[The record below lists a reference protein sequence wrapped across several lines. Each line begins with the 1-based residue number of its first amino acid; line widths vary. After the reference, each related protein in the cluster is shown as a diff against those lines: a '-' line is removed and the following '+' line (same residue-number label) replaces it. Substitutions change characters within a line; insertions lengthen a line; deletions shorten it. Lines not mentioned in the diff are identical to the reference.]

1 MDNNKDFGTLEK
13 LCEDILND
21 MDTYDSILLGFGTEL
36 LKYKNDEIDDVL
48 SCLAKYLEHKNYF
61 IISSV
66 KDDILRNSELNQK
79 RIVCPYLGET
89 DKTNEDKQ
97 WDLYNKW
104 LSGTLA
110 KKLLVVE
117 LGEGFNNPNLIKWPF
132 ERIVMINEKNLEN
145 YPNQPFSLYEGDK
158 KKEMIESI
166 KLNGIMQPLI
176 VRPLS
181 NGKYQIL
188 AGHNRRMCA
197 KEIGINE
204 LPCIIKNNL
213 SEDEAKIYLI
223 DTNLCTRDNISPIE
237 KAKAYRIKYDTYK
250 KRKIQTSVIEEI
262 KRDNNG
268 LRAELAREEKTSN
281 GTIQRYLRLT
291 YLIPE
296 LQELI
301 EQGKLS
307 INLGEKISFIPN
319 EEQKILNEMILNKE
333 IKLNEKL
340 IRKIR
345 NTLAIKK
352 LDKPGQ
358 HLSKEEIIDVIED
371 KSKIK
376 LDIIENITITFSKEE
391 VIRYFKDYKDES
403 EIKAYIVKKLENT

>member
-1 MDNNKDFGTLEK
+1 METNQLLINYYKKEEIKKVKQRQMEGLSNNEIINLANKTYITEEEIKQLLGIENEEKNINDESDFIIEDEEIENNK
-13 LCEDILND
+13 
-21 MDTYDSILLGFGTEL
+21 
-36 LKYKNDEIDDVL
+36 
-48 SCLAKYLEHKNYF
+48 
-61 IISSV
+61 
-66 KDDILRNSELNQK
+66 
-79 RIVCPYLGET
+79 
-89 DKTNEDKQ
+89 
-97 WDLYNKW
+97 
-104 LSGTLA
+104 
-110 KKLLVVE
+110 
-117 LGEGFNNPNLIKWPF
+117 
-132 ERIVMINEKNLEN
+132 IVMINEKNLEN

-319 EEQKILNEMILNKE
+319 EEQKILNGMILNKE
-333 IKLNEKL
+333 IRLNEKL

-358 HLSKEEIIDVIED
+358 LLSEEEIRDVIED

-391 VIRYFKDYKDES
+391 VMRYFKTYKDEN
-403 EIKAYIVKKLENT
+403 EIKAYIVEKLENT

>member
-1 MDNNKDFGTLEK
+1 METNQLLINYYKKEEIKKVKQRQMEGLSNNEIINLANKTYITEEEIKQLLGIENEEKNINDESDFIIEDEEIENNK
-13 LCEDILND
+13 
-21 MDTYDSILLGFGTEL
+21 
-36 LKYKNDEIDDVL
+36 
-48 SCLAKYLEHKNYF
+48 
-61 IISSV
+61 
-66 KDDILRNSELNQK
+66 
-79 RIVCPYLGET
+79 
-89 DKTNEDKQ
+89 
-97 WDLYNKW
+97 
-104 LSGTLA
+104 
-110 KKLLVVE
+110 
-117 LGEGFNNPNLIKWPF
+117 
-132 ERIVMINEKNLEN
+132 IVMINEKNLEN

-319 EEQKILNEMILNKE
+319 EEQKILNGMILNKE
-333 IKLNEKL
+333 IRLNEKL

-345 NTLAIKK
+345 NILAIKK

-358 HLSKEEIIDVIED
+358 HLSEEEIRDVIED

-391 VIRYFKDYKDES
+391 VMRYFKTYKDEN
-403 EIKAYIVKKLENT
+403 EIKAYIVEKLENT

>member
-1 MDNNKDFGTLEK
+1 METNQLLINYYKKEEIKKAKQRQMEGLSNNEIINLANKTYITEEEIKQLLGIENEEKNINDESDFIIEDEEIENNK
-13 LCEDILND
+13 
-21 MDTYDSILLGFGTEL
+21 
-36 LKYKNDEIDDVL
+36 
-48 SCLAKYLEHKNYF
+48 
-61 IISSV
+61 
-66 KDDILRNSELNQK
+66 
-79 RIVCPYLGET
+79 
-89 DKTNEDKQ
+89 
-97 WDLYNKW
+97 
-104 LSGTLA
+104 
-110 KKLLVVE
+110 
-117 LGEGFNNPNLIKWPF
+117 
-132 ERIVMINEKNLEN
+132 IVMINEKNLEN

-319 EEQKILNEMILNKE
+319 EEQKILNGMILNKE

-358 HLSKEEIIDVIED
+358 HLSKEEIIDVIGD

-391 VIRYFKDYKDES
+391 VMRYFNDYKYES

>member
-1 MDNNKDFGTLEK
+1 METNQLLINYYKKEEIKKVKQRQMEGLSNNEIINLANKTYITEEEIKQLLGIENEEKNINDESDFIIEDEEIENNK
-13 LCEDILND
+13 
-21 MDTYDSILLGFGTEL
+21 
-36 LKYKNDEIDDVL
+36 
-48 SCLAKYLEHKNYF
+48 
-61 IISSV
+61 
-66 KDDILRNSELNQK
+66 
-79 RIVCPYLGET
+79 
-89 DKTNEDKQ
+89 
-97 WDLYNKW
+97 
-104 LSGTLA
+104 
-110 KKLLVVE
+110 
-117 LGEGFNNPNLIKWPF
+117 
-132 ERIVMINEKNLEN
+132 IVMINEKKLEN

-291 YLIPE
+291 YLISE

-358 HLSKEEIIDVIED
+358 HLSKEEIIDVIGD

-391 VIRYFKDYKDES
+391 VMRYFKTYKDEN
-403 EIKAYIVKKLENT
+403 EIKAYIVEKLENT

>member
-1 MDNNKDFGTLEK
+1 METNQLLINYYKKEEIKKVKQRQMEGLSNNEIINLANKTYITEEEIKQLLGIENEEKNINDESDFIIEDEEIENNK
-13 LCEDILND
+13 
-21 MDTYDSILLGFGTEL
+21 
-36 LKYKNDEIDDVL
+36 
-48 SCLAKYLEHKNYF
+48 
-61 IISSV
+61 
-66 KDDILRNSELNQK
+66 
-79 RIVCPYLGET
+79 
-89 DKTNEDKQ
+89 
-97 WDLYNKW
+97 
-104 LSGTLA
+104 
-110 KKLLVVE
+110 
-117 LGEGFNNPNLIKWPF
+117 
-132 ERIVMINEKNLEN
+132 IVMINEKNLEN

-319 EEQKILNEMILNKE
+319 EEQKILNGMILNKE
-333 IKLNEKL
+333 IRLNEKL

-358 HLSKEEIIDVIED
+358 HLSKEEIRDVIED

-391 VIRYFKDYKDES
+391 VMRYFKTYKDEN
-403 EIKAYIVKKLENT
+403 EIKAYIVEKLENT

>member
-1 MDNNKDFGTLEK
+1 MSNNEIINLANKTYITEEEIKQLLGIENEEKNINDESDFIIEDEEIENNK
-13 LCEDILND
+13 
-21 MDTYDSILLGFGTEL
+21 
-36 LKYKNDEIDDVL
+36 
-48 SCLAKYLEHKNYF
+48 
-61 IISSV
+61 
-66 KDDILRNSELNQK
+66 
-79 RIVCPYLGET
+79 
-89 DKTNEDKQ
+89 
-97 WDLYNKW
+97 
-104 LSGTLA
+104 
-110 KKLLVVE
+110 
-117 LGEGFNNPNLIKWPF
+117 
-132 ERIVMINEKNLEN
+132 IVMINEKNLEN

-223 DTNLCTRDNISPIE
+223 DTNLCTRDNISQIE

-319 EEQKILNEMILNKE
+319 EEQKILNGMILNKE
-333 IKLNEKL
+333 IRLNEK
-340 IRKIR
+340 
-345 NTLAIKK
+345 
-352 LDKPGQ
+352 
-358 HLSKEEIIDVIED
+358 
-371 KSKIK
+371 
-376 LDIIENITITFSKEE
+376 
-391 VIRYFKDYKDES
+391 
-403 EIKAYIVKKLENT
+403 

>member
-1 MDNNKDFGTLEK
+1 METNQLLINYYKKEEIKKAKQRQMEGLSNNEIINLANKTYITEEEIKQLLGIENEEKNINDESDFLIEDEEIENNK
-13 LCEDILND
+13 
-21 MDTYDSILLGFGTEL
+21 
-36 LKYKNDEIDDVL
+36 
-48 SCLAKYLEHKNYF
+48 
-61 IISSV
+61 
-66 KDDILRNSELNQK
+66 
-79 RIVCPYLGET
+79 
-89 DKTNEDKQ
+89 
-97 WDLYNKW
+97 
-104 LSGTLA
+104 
-110 KKLLVVE
+110 
-117 LGEGFNNPNLIKWPF
+117 
-132 ERIVMINEKNLEN
+132 IVMINEKNLEN

-291 YLIPE
+291 YLITE

-319 EEQKILNEMILNKE
+319 EEQKILNGMILNKE
-333 IKLNEKL
+333 IRLNEKL

-345 NTLAIKK
+345 NALAIKK

-358 HLSKEEIIDVIED
+358 HLSEEEIRDVIED

-391 VIRYFKDYKDES
+391 VMRYFKTYKDEN
-403 EIKAYIVKKLENT
+403 EIKAYIVEKLENT

>member
-1 MDNNKDFGTLEK
+1 METNQLLINYYKKEEIKKAKQRQMEGLSNNEIINLANKTYITEEEIKQLLGIENEEKNINDESDFIIEDEEIENNK
-13 LCEDILND
+13 
-21 MDTYDSILLGFGTEL
+21 
-36 LKYKNDEIDDVL
+36 
-48 SCLAKYLEHKNYF
+48 
-61 IISSV
+61 
-66 KDDILRNSELNQK
+66 
-79 RIVCPYLGET
+79 
-89 DKTNEDKQ
+89 
-97 WDLYNKW
+97 
-104 LSGTLA
+104 
-110 KKLLVVE
+110 
-117 LGEGFNNPNLIKWPF
+117 
-132 ERIVMINEKNLEN
+132 IVMINEKNLEN

-291 YLIPE
+291 YLITE

-319 EEQKILNEMILNKE
+319 EEQKILNGMILNKE
-333 IKLNEKL
+333 IRLNEKL

-345 NTLAIKK
+345 NALAIKK

-358 HLSKEEIIDVIED
+358 HLSEEEIRDVIED

-391 VIRYFKDYKDES
+391 VMRYFKTYKDEN
-403 EIKAYIVKKLENT
+403 EIKAYIVEKLENT

>member
-1 MDNNKDFGTLEK
+1 METNQLLINYYKKEEIKKVKQRQMEGLSNNEIINLANKTYITEEEIKQLLGIENEEKNINDESDFIIEDEEIENNK
-13 LCEDILND
+13 
-21 MDTYDSILLGFGTEL
+21 
-36 LKYKNDEIDDVL
+36 
-48 SCLAKYLEHKNYF
+48 
-61 IISSV
+61 
-66 KDDILRNSELNQK
+66 
-79 RIVCPYLGET
+79 
-89 DKTNEDKQ
+89 
-97 WDLYNKW
+97 
-104 LSGTLA
+104 
-110 KKLLVVE
+110 
-117 LGEGFNNPNLIKWPF
+117 
-132 ERIVMINEKNLEN
+132 IVMINEKKLEN

-291 YLIPE
+291 YLISE

-333 IKLNEKL
+333 IKLNK
-340 IRKIR
+340 
-345 NTLAIKK
+345 
-352 LDKPGQ
+352 D
-358 HLSKEEIIDVIED
+358 SK
-371 KSKIK
+371 S
-376 LDIIENITITFSKEE
+376 
-391 VIRYFKDYKDES
+391 
-403 EIKAYIVKKLENT
+403 

>member
-1 MDNNKDFGTLEK
+1 METNQLLINYYKKEEIKKVKQRQMEGLSNNEIINLANKTYITEEEIKQLLGIENEEKNINDESDFIIEDEEIENNK
-13 LCEDILND
+13 
-21 MDTYDSILLGFGTEL
+21 
-36 LKYKNDEIDDVL
+36 
-48 SCLAKYLEHKNYF
+48 
-61 IISSV
+61 
-66 KDDILRNSELNQK
+66 
-79 RIVCPYLGET
+79 
-89 DKTNEDKQ
+89 
-97 WDLYNKW
+97 
-104 LSGTLA
+104 
-110 KKLLVVE
+110 
-117 LGEGFNNPNLIKWPF
+117 
-132 ERIVMINEKNLEN
+132 IVMINEKNLEN

-333 IKLNEKL
+333 IKLKEKL

-376 LDIIENITITFSKEE
+376 LDCSVTI
-391 VIRYFKDYKDES
+391 D
-403 EIKAYIVKKLENT
+403 VKQK

>member
-1 MDNNKDFGTLEK
+1 METNQLLINYYKKEEIKKVKQRQMEGLSNNEIINLANK
-13 LCEDILND
+13 
-21 MDTYDSILLGFGTEL
+21 TYITEEEIKQLLGIENE
-36 LKYKNDEIDDVL
+36 KKNI
-48 SCLAKYLEHKNYF
+48 NYESDF
-61 IISSV
+61 II
-66 KDDILRNSELNQK
+66 
-79 RIVCPYLGET
+79 
-89 DKTNEDKQ
+89 EDEEIE
-97 WDLYNKW
+97 NK
-104 LSGTLA
+104 
-110 KKLLVVE
+110 KI
-117 LGEGFNNPNLIKWPF
+117 F
-132 ERIVMINEKNLEN
+132 MINEKNLEN

-291 YLIPE
+291 YLIPDF
-296 LQELI
+296 QELI

-358 HLSKEEIIDVIED
+358 HLSKEEIIDVIGD

-391 VIRYFKDYKDES
+391 VMRYFRDYKYES

>member
-1 MDNNKDFGTLEK
+1 METNQLLINYYKKEEIKKVKQRQMEGLSNNEIINLANKTYITEEEIKQLLGIENEEKNINDESDFIIEDEEIENNKIF
-13 LCEDILND
+13 
-21 MDTYDSILLGFGTEL
+21 
-36 LKYKNDEIDDVL
+36 
-48 SCLAKYLEHKNYF
+48 
-61 IISSV
+61 
-66 KDDILRNSELNQK
+66 
-79 RIVCPYLGET
+79 
-89 DKTNEDKQ
+89 
-97 WDLYNKW
+97 
-104 LSGTLA
+104 
-110 KKLLVVE
+110 
-117 LGEGFNNPNLIKWPF
+117 
-132 ERIVMINEKNLEN
+132 MINEKNLEN

-181 NGKYQIL
+181 NGKYQ
-188 AGHNRRMCA
+188 
-197 KEIGINE
+197 INE

-291 YLIPE
+291 YLISE

-333 IKLNEKL
+333 INLNEKL

-358 HLSKEEIIDVIED
+358 HLSKEEIIDVIGD

-391 VIRYFKDYKDES
+391 VMRYFRDYKYES

>member
-1 MDNNKDFGTLEK
+1 METNQLLINYYKKEEIKKAKQRQMEGLSNNEIINLANKTYITEEEIKQLLGIENEEKNINDESDFIIEDEEIENNK
-13 LCEDILND
+13 
-21 MDTYDSILLGFGTEL
+21 
-36 LKYKNDEIDDVL
+36 
-48 SCLAKYLEHKNYF
+48 
-61 IISSV
+61 
-66 KDDILRNSELNQK
+66 
-79 RIVCPYLGET
+79 
-89 DKTNEDKQ
+89 
-97 WDLYNKW
+97 
-104 LSGTLA
+104 
-110 KKLLVVE
+110 
-117 LGEGFNNPNLIKWPF
+117 
-132 ERIVMINEKNLEN
+132 IVMINEKNLEN

-291 YLIPE
+291 YLISE

-358 HLSKEEIIDVIED
+358 HLSKEEIIDVIGD

-391 VIRYFKDYKDES
+391 VMRYFRDYKYES

>member
-1 MDNNKDFGTLEK
+1 METNQLLINYYKKEEIKKAKQRQMEGLSNNEIINLANKTYITEEEIKQLLGIENEEKNINDESDFIIEDEEIENNK
-13 LCEDILND
+13 
-21 MDTYDSILLGFGTEL
+21 
-36 LKYKNDEIDDVL
+36 
-48 SCLAKYLEHKNYF
+48 
-61 IISSV
+61 
-66 KDDILRNSELNQK
+66 
-79 RIVCPYLGET
+79 
-89 DKTNEDKQ
+89 
-97 WDLYNKW
+97 
-104 LSGTLA
+104 
-110 KKLLVVE
+110 
-117 LGEGFNNPNLIKWPF
+117 
-132 ERIVMINEKNLEN
+132 IVMINEKNLEN

-319 EEQKILNEMILNKE
+319 EEQKILNGMILNKE

-358 HLSKEEIIDVIED
+358 HLSEEEIRDVIED

-391 VIRYFKDYKDES
+391 VMRYFKDYKYES

>member
-1 MDNNKDFGTLEK
+1 METNQLLINYYKKEEIKKVKQRQMEGLSNNEIINLANKTYITEEEIKQLLGIENEEKNINDESDFIIEDEEIENNK
-13 LCEDILND
+13 
-21 MDTYDSILLGFGTEL
+21 
-36 LKYKNDEIDDVL
+36 
-48 SCLAKYLEHKNYF
+48 
-61 IISSV
+61 
-66 KDDILRNSELNQK
+66 
-79 RIVCPYLGET
+79 
-89 DKTNEDKQ
+89 
-97 WDLYNKW
+97 
-104 LSGTLA
+104 
-110 KKLLVVE
+110 
-117 LGEGFNNPNLIKWPF
+117 
-132 ERIVMINEKNLEN
+132 IVMINEKNLEN

-291 YLIPE
+291 YLISE

-333 IKLNEKL
+333 IRLNEKL

-358 HLSKEEIIDVIED
+358 HLSKEEIRDVIED

-391 VIRYFKDYKDES
+391 VMRYFQGLTNMK
-403 EIKAYIVKKLENT
+403 VKLRHI

>member
-1 MDNNKDFGTLEK
+1 METNQLLINYYKKEEIKKVKQRQMEGLSNNEIINLANKTYITEEEIKQLLGIENEEKNINDESDFIIEDEEIENNKIF
-13 LCEDILND
+13 
-21 MDTYDSILLGFGTEL
+21 
-36 LKYKNDEIDDVL
+36 
-48 SCLAKYLEHKNYF
+48 
-61 IISSV
+61 
-66 KDDILRNSELNQK
+66 
-79 RIVCPYLGET
+79 
-89 DKTNEDKQ
+89 
-97 WDLYNKW
+97 
-104 LSGTLA
+104 
-110 KKLLVVE
+110 
-117 LGEGFNNPNLIKWPF
+117 
-132 ERIVMINEKNLEN
+132 MINEKNLEN

-204 LPCIIKNNL
+204 LFNLIIKNNL

-358 HLSKEEIIDVIED
+358 HLSKEEIIDVIGD

-391 VIRYFKDYKDES
+391 VMRYFRDYKYES